1 MNLVLN
7 YEYLPFKHLFAA
19 FLKDIDH
26 QKDIVLRKD
35 PESHVRKRAVIR
47 LQQTLI
53 QAQEVG
59 DEKLQIAQQV
69 CDLIENK
76 ARQLELDFKIIGR
89 SLFEACF
96 LFMQRTG
103 FF

>member
-1 MNLVLN
+1 MNTYCL
-7 YEYLPFKHLFAA
+7 YTCFAA

-35 PESHVRKRAVIR
+35 PESHVRKRAVVR

-89 SLFEACF
+89 SLFDEACF
-96 LFMQRTG
+96 LFIQHITS
-103 FF
+103 